1 MVETYNKTYRYILL
15 LLAVV
20 ISVLMIVATLFRPIG
35 FDPLDG
41 DWGEGWDFKVIAMG
55 SKPELLVLEVKP
67 DTPIGRTGI
76 KPGDSV
82 VNFDFRIWH
91 SGLPVGFE
99 FPFSIKRPDGSFVET
114 TVTLEKK
121 INQEVDYV
129 YEISR
134 LVTISVLLVIGLLIG
149 LSRGQSFSS
158 RWLALLLL
166 IFALNLTLGLGWEFL
181 LGLAAVVEK
190 ILSLLITLTFG
201 VFWISLAR
209 QITKRK
215 LNYFVYLFV
224 TLWSFLTLKNIYYN
238 IFTEFNLLTVYLENR
253 VQFSGLFGTIQISME
268 VLLLGISIYVWQ
280 QVKLQSDPNLRDR
293 VFWIVISL
301 GAFPLI
307 PITGGFAGLVG
318 WFFGHD
324 SAAWNGVREFRNYLI
339 FFLLPVGTLLL
350 GFAILKKRIF
360 NFSFVLNR
368 ALLYSF
374 LSVSLL
380 IAFYAAKGALEAIV
394 KPTTTEAGTAISA
407 GVAFLI
413 YLAFHHVY
421 DHVKEYMEHWLFK
434 SWHHNEQQLK
444 GFVRRAAFIE
454 DDNKLREGF
463 LSALNDFGHGCDI
476 AFFEKKVE
484 NDEITYVKSLGNNIA
499 IPIVISGDDPWV
511 LTLRDEESMVIPA
524 SNSNEAV
531 PSRLFPQFH
540 RGELLGFVWIGSKS
554 DGENWR
560 PDEESVLFFA
570 VQQIGLDR
578 YALEV
583 SRLSKELER
592 EKMTTDLLKEIIKS
606 NEIRSSV

>member
-15 LLAVV
+15 LLAVA
-20 ISVLMIVATLFRPIG
+20 ISALVVVATLFRPIG

-41 DWGEGWDFKVIAMG
+41 DWGEGWDFKIIAIG
-55 SKPELLVLEVKP
+55 SKPELFVLEVKP

-91 SGLPVGFE
+91 SGLPAGFE

-129 YEISR
+129 YEVSR

-181 LGLAAVVEK
+181 LGLAAVVENM
-190 ILSLLITLTFG
+190 LSLLITLTFG

-215 LNYFVYLFV
+215 LNYFVYFFV
-224 TLWSFLTLKNIYYN
+224 TLWSFQTLKNIYYN
-238 IFTEFNLLTVYLENR
+238 IFTEFNLLTVYLENLY
-253 VQFSGLFGTIQISME
+253 QFSGLFGTIQISME

-307 PITGGFAGLVG
+307 PITGGFAGLAA
-318 WFFGHD
+318 WFFGSD
-324 SAAWNGVREFRNYLI
+324 SAAWNGVREFRNYLH
-339 FFLLPVGTLLL
+339 FLLPVGTLLL

-524 SNSNEAV
+524 SHSNEAV

>member
-1 MVETYNKTYRYILL
+1 MVDTYKKTYRYVLL

-121 INQEVDYV
+121 INQEVDYA
-129 YEISR
+129 YQISR
-134 LVTISVLLVIGLLIG
+134 LFTISVLLVIGLLIG
-149 LSRGQSFSS
+149 LSRGQSYAS

-181 LGLAAVVEK
+181 MGLATVVER

-215 LNYFVYLFV
+215 LNYFVYFFV
-224 TLWSFLTLKNIYYN
+224 TLWSFQTLKNIYF
-238 IFTEFNLLTVYLENR
+238 IFTEFNLLTAYVENLY
-253 VQFSGLFGTIQISME
+253 QFSGLFGAIQISME
-268 VLLLGISIYVWQ
+268 VLLLGLSIYVWRQ
-280 QVKLQSDPNLRDR
+280 AKLQSEPNLRDR

-301 GAFPLI
+301 GAFPLV
-307 PITGGFAGLVG
+307 PITGGILGLVG
-318 WFFGHD
+318 SFFGHD
-324 SAAWNGVREFRNYLI
+324 SAAWQGVREFRNYLL
-339 FFLLPVGTLLL
+339 FLLPVGTLLL
-350 GFAILKKRIF
+350 GFAVLKKRIF

-434 SWHHNEQQLK
+434 SWHHNEQQLR
-444 GFVRRAAFIE
+444 GFIRRAAFIE
-454 DDNKLREGF
+454 DESKLREGF

-476 AFFEKKVE
+476 AIFEKNVQNDKVS
-484 NDEITYVKSLGNNIA
+484 YLKSLGNSEA
-499 IPIVISGDDPWV
+499 IPDVISGDDPWV
-511 LTLRDEESMVIPA
+511 LTLRDEESMVIPSSNA
-524 SNSNEAV
+524 SGLIPN
-531 PSRLFPQFH
+531 RLFPQFH
-540 RGELLGFVWIGSKS
+540 RGELLGFVWIGSKT

-592 EKMTTDLLKEIIKS
+592 EKMTTDLLKDIIKS
-606 NEIRSSV
+606 SEIRPSV

>member
-15 LLAVV
+15 LLAVA
-20 ISVLMIVATLFRPIG
+20 ISALVIVATLFRPIG

-41 DWGEGWDFKVIAMG
+41 DWGEGWDFKIIAIG
-55 SKPELLVLEVKP
+55 SKPELFVLEVKP

-129 YEISR
+129 NEISR

-149 LSRGQSFSS
+149 LSRGQSYSS

-181 LGLAAVVEK
+181 LGLATVVDR

-215 LNYFVYLFV
+215 LNYFVYFFV
-224 TLWSFLTLKNIYYN
+224 TLWSFQTLKNIYY
-238 IFTEFNLLTVYLENR
+238 IFTEFNLLTVYLENLY
-253 VQFSGLFGTIQISME
+253 QFSGLFGTIQISME

-324 SAAWNGVREFRNYLI
+324 SAAWNGVREFRNYLL
-339 FFLLPVGTLLL
+339 FLLPVGTLLL

-484 NDEITYVKSLGNNIA
+484 NDQITYVKSLGNNIA

-524 SNSNEAV
+524 SHSNEAV

>member
-1 MVETYNKTYRYILL
+1 MVDTYKKTYRYVLL

-121 INQEVDYV
+121 INQEVDYA
-129 YEISR
+129 YQISR
-134 LVTISVLLVIGLLIG
+134 LFTISVLLVIGLLIG
-149 LSRGQSFSS
+149 LSRGQSYAS

-181 LGLAAVVEK
+181 MGLATVVER

-215 LNYFVYLFV
+215 LNYFVYFFV
-224 TLWSFLTLKNIYYN
+224 TLWSFQTLKNIYF
-238 IFTEFNLLTVYLENR
+238 IFTEFNLLTAYVENLY
-253 VQFSGLFGTIQISME
+253 QFSGLFGAIQISME
-268 VLLLGISIYVWQ
+268 VLLLGLSIYVWRQ
-280 QVKLQSDPNLRDR
+280 AKLQSEPNLRDR

-301 GAFPLI
+301 GAFPLV
-307 PITGGFAGLVG
+307 PITGGILGLVG
-318 WFFGHD
+318 SFFGHD
-324 SAAWNGVREFRNYLI
+324 SAAWQGVREFRNYLL
-339 FFLLPVGTLLL
+339 FLLPVGTLLL
-350 GFAILKKRIF
+350 GFAVLKKRIF

-434 SWHHNEQQLK
+434 SWHHNEQQLR
-444 GFVRRAAFIE
+444 GFIRRAAFIE
-454 DDNKLREGF
+454 GESKLREGF

-476 AFFEKKVE
+476 AIFEKNVQNDKVS
-484 NDEITYVKSLGNNIA
+484 YLKSLGNSEA
-499 IPIVISGDDPWV
+499 IPDVISGDDPWV
-511 LTLRDEESMVIPA
+511 LTLRDEESMVIPSSNA
-524 SNSNEAV
+524 SGLIPN
-531 PSRLFPQFH
+531 RLFPQFH
-540 RGELLGFVWIGSKS
+540 RGELLGFVWIGSKT

-592 EKMTTDLLKEIIKS
+592 EKMTTDLLKDIIKS

>member
-1 MVETYNKTYRYILL
+1 MVDTYKKTYRYVLL

-121 INQEVDYV
+121 INQEVDYA
-129 YEISR
+129 YQISR
-134 LVTISVLLVIGLLIG
+134 LFTISVLLVIGLLIG
-149 LSRGQSFSS
+149 LSRGQSYAS

-166 IFALNLTLGLGWEFL
+166 IFALNLSLGLGWEFL
-181 LGLAAVVEK
+181 IGLATVVER
-190 ILSLLITLTFG
+190 ILSLLITLIFG

-209 QITKRK
+209 QITQRK
-215 LNYFVYLFV
+215 LNNLVYFFVILWLFQA
-224 TLWSFLTLKNIYYN
+224 FKNIFF
-238 IFTEFNLLTVYLENR
+238 IFTELNLITAHVENLY
-253 VQFSGLFGTIQISME
+253 QFSGLFGALQISLE
-268 VLLLGISIYVWQ
+268 VLLLSLSIYVWRQ
-280 QVKLQSDPNLRDR
+280 AKLQNDPNLRDR

-301 GAFPLI
+301 GAFPLV
-307 PITGGFAGLVG
+307 PITGGILGLVG
-318 WFFGHD
+318 SFFGYD
-324 SAAWNGVREFRNYLI
+324 SAALHVVREFRSYLL
-339 FFLLPVGTLLL
+339 FLLPVGTLLL

-434 SWHHNEQQLK
+434 SWHHNEQQLR
-444 GFVRRAAFIE
+444 GFIRRAAFIE
-454 DDNKLREGF
+454 DESKLREGF

-476 AFFEKKVE
+476 AIFEKNVQNDKVS
-484 NDEITYVKSLGNNIA
+484 YLKSLGNSEA
-499 IPIVISGDDPWV
+499 IPDVISGDDPWV
-511 LTLRDEESMVIPA
+511 LTLRDEESMVIPSSNA
-524 SNSNEAV
+524 SGLIPN
-531 PSRLFPQFH
+531 RLFPQFH
-540 RGELLGFVWIGSKS
+540 RGELLGFVWIGSKT
-554 DGENWR
+554 DGESWR

-592 EKMTTDLLKEIIKS
+592 EKMTTDLLKDIIKS

>member
-1 MVETYNKTYRYILL
+1 MVDTYKKTYRYVLL
-15 LLAVV
+15 LLAGVS
-20 ISVLMIVATLFRPIG
+20 SVLMIVATLFRPIG

-121 INQEVDYV
+121 INQEVDYA
-129 YEISR
+129 YQISR
-134 LVTISVLLVIGLLIG
+134 LFTISVLLVIGLLIG
-149 LSRGQSFSS
+149 LSRGQSYAS

-181 LGLAAVVEK
+181 MGLATVVER

-215 LNYFVYLFV
+215 LNYFVYFFV
-224 TLWSFLTLKNIYYN
+224 TLWSFQTLENIYF
-238 IFTEFNLLTVYLENR
+238 IFTEFNLLTAYVENLY
-253 VQFSGLFGTIQISME
+253 QFSGLFGAIQISME
-268 VLLLGISIYVWQ
+268 VLLLGLSIYVWRQ
-280 QVKLQSDPNLRDR
+280 AKLQSEPNLRDR

-301 GAFPLI
+301 GAFPLV
-307 PITGGFAGLVG
+307 PITGGILGLVG
-318 WFFGHD
+318 SFFGHD
-324 SAAWNGVREFRNYLI
+324 SAAWQGVREFRNYLL
-339 FFLLPVGTLLL
+339 FLLPVGTLLL
-350 GFAILKKRIF
+350 GFAVLKKRIF

-434 SWHHNEQQLK
+434 SWHHNEQQLR
-444 GFVRRAAFIE
+444 GFIRRAAFIE
-454 DDNKLREGF
+454 DESKLREGF

-476 AFFEKKVE
+476 AIFEKNVQNDKVS
-484 NDEITYVKSLGNNIA
+484 YLKSLGNSEA
-499 IPIVISGDDPWV
+499 IPDVISGDDPWV
-511 LTLRDEESMVIPA
+511 LTLRDEESMVIPSSNA
-524 SNSNEAV
+524 SGLIPN
-531 PSRLFPQFH
+531 RLFPQFH
-540 RGELLGFVWIGSKS
+540 RGELLGFVWIGSKT

-592 EKMTTDLLKEIIKS
+592 EKMTTDLLKDIIKS

>member
-1 MVETYNKTYRYILL
+1 MVDTYKKTYRYVLL

-55 SKPELLVLEVKP
+55 SNPELLVLEVKP

-121 INQEVDYV
+121 INQEVDYA
-129 YEISR
+129 YQISR
-134 LVTISVLLVIGLLIG
+134 LFTISVLLVIGLLIG
-149 LSRGQSFSS
+149 LSRGQSYAS

-181 LGLAAVVEK
+181 MGLATVVER

-215 LNYFVYLFV
+215 LNYFVYFFV
-224 TLWSFLTLKNIYYN
+224 TLWSFQTLKNIYF
-238 IFTEFNLLTVYLENR
+238 IFTEFNLLTAYVENLY
-253 VQFSGLFGTIQISME
+253 QFSGLFGAIQISME
-268 VLLLGISIYVWQ
+268 VLLLGLSIYVWRQ
-280 QVKLQSDPNLRDR
+280 AKLQSEPNLRDR

-301 GAFPLI
+301 GAFPLV
-307 PITGGFAGLVG
+307 PITGGILGLVG
-318 WFFGHD
+318 SFFGHD
-324 SAAWNGVREFRNYLI
+324 SAAWQGVREFRNYLL
-339 FFLLPVGTLLL
+339 FLLPVGTLLL
-350 GFAILKKRIF
+350 GFAVLKKRIF

-434 SWHHNEQQLK
+434 SWHHNEQQLR
-444 GFVRRAAFIE
+444 GFIRRAAFIE
-454 DDNKLREGF
+454 DESKLREGF

-476 AFFEKKVE
+476 AIFEKNVQNDKVS
-484 NDEITYVKSLGNNIA
+484 YLKSLGNSEA
-499 IPIVISGDDPWV
+499 IPDVISGDDPWV
-511 LTLRDEESMVIPA
+511 LTLRDEESMVIPSSNA
-524 SNSNEAV
+524 SGLIPN
-531 PSRLFPQFH
+531 RLFPQFH
-540 RGELLGFVWIGSKS
+540 RGELLGFVWIGSKT

-592 EKMTTDLLKEIIKS
+592 EKMTTDLLKDIIKS

>member
-1 MVETYNKTYRYILL
+1 MVDTYKKTYRYVLL

-121 INQEVDYV
+121 INQEVDYA
-129 YEISR
+129 YQISR
-134 LVTISVLLVIGLLIG
+134 LFTISVLLVIGLLIG
-149 LSRGQSFSS
+149 LSRGQSYAS

-181 LGLAAVVEK
+181 MGLATVVER

-215 LNYFVYLFV
+215 LNYFVYFFV
-224 TLWSFLTLKNIYYN
+224 TLWSFQTLKNIYF
-238 IFTEFNLLTVYLENR
+238 IFTEFNLLTAYVENLY
-253 VQFSGLFGTIQISME
+253 QFSGLFGAIQISME
-268 VLLLGISIYVWQ
+268 VLLLGLSIYVWRQ
-280 QVKLQSDPNLRDR
+280 AKLQSEPNLRDR

-301 GAFPLI
+301 GAFPLV
-307 PITGGFAGLVG
+307 PITGGILGLVG
-318 WFFGHD
+318 SFFGHD
-324 SAAWNGVREFRNYLI
+324 SAAWQGVREFRNYLL
-339 FFLLPVGTLLL
+339 FLLPVGTLLL
-350 GFAILKKRIF
+350 GFAVLKKRIF

-434 SWHHNEQQLK
+434 SWHHNEQQLR
-444 GFVRRAAFIE
+444 GFIRRAAFIE
-454 DDNKLREGF
+454 DESKLREGF

-476 AFFEKKVE
+476 AIFEKNVQNDKVS
-484 NDEITYVKSLGNNIA
+484 YLKSLGNSEA
-499 IPIVISGDDPWV
+499 IPDVILGDDPWV
-511 LTLRDEESMVIPA
+511 LTLRDEESMVIPSSNA
-524 SNSNEAV
+524 SGLIPN
-531 PSRLFPQFH
+531 RLFPQFH
-540 RGELLGFVWIGSKS
+540 RGELLGFVWIGSKT

-592 EKMTTDLLKEIIKS
+592 EKMTTDLLKDIIKS

>member
-15 LLAVV
+15 LLAVA
-20 ISVLMIVATLFRPIG
+20 ISALVVVATLFRPIG

-41 DWGEGWDFKVIAMG
+41 DWGEGWDFKIIAIG
-55 SKPELLVLEVKP
+55 SKPELFVLEVKP

-91 SGLPVGFE
+91 SGLPAGFE

-121 INQEVDYV
+121 TNQEVDYV
-129 YEISR
+129 YEVSR

-215 LNYFVYLFV
+215 LNYFVYFFV
-224 TLWSFLTLKNIYYN
+224 TLWSFQTLKNIYYN
-238 IFTEFNLLTVYLENR
+238 IFTEFNLLTVYLENLY
-253 VQFSGLFGTIQISME
+253 QFSGLFGTIQISME

-324 SAAWNGVREFRNYLI
+324 SAAWNGVREFRNYLL
-339 FFLLPVGTLLL
+339 FLLPVGTLLL

-524 SNSNEAV
+524 SHSNEAV

>member
-1 MVETYNKTYRYILL
+1 MIETYKKTYRYILL
-15 LLAVV
+15 MLAVAISALV
-20 ISVLMIVATLFRPIG
+20 IIATLFRPIG

-82 VNFDFRIWH
+82 VNFNYRNWH

-121 INQEVDYV
+121 INQEVDYAYKV
-129 YEISR
+129 SG
-134 LVTISVLLVIGLLIG
+134 LFTISVLLVIGLLIG
-149 LSRGQSFSS
+149 LSRGQSYAS

-166 IFALNLTLGLGWEFL
+166 IFSLNLTLGLGWEFL
-181 LGLAAVVEK
+181 LGIATVVER
-190 ILSLLITLTFG
+190 ILSLLITLIFG

-209 QITKRK
+209 QITQRK
-215 LNYFVYLFV
+215 LNNLVYFFVILWLFQA
-224 TLWSFLTLKNIYYN
+224 FKNIFF
-238 IFTEFNLLTVYLENR
+238 IFTELNLITAHVENLY
-253 VQFSGLFGTIQISME
+253 QFSGLFGALQISLE
-268 VLLLGISIYVWQ
+268 VLLLSLSIYVWRQ
-280 QVKLQSDPNLRDR
+280 AKLQSDPNLRDR

-301 GAFPLI
+301 GAFPLV
-307 PITGGFAGLVG
+307 PITGGILGLVG
-318 WFFGHD
+318 SFFGYD
-324 SAAWNGVREFRNYLI
+324 SAALHVVREFRNYLL
-339 FFLLPVGTLLL
+339 FLLPVGTLLL

-407 GVAFLI
+407 GVAFFI

-476 AFFEKKVE
+476 AIFDKKVE
-484 NDEITYVKSLGNNIA
+484 NDKITYVKSLGNNVA
-499 IPIVISGDDPWV
+499 ISEVISGDDPWV
-511 LTLRDEESMVIPA
+511 LTLRDQESMVIPA
-524 SNSNEAV
+524 SNPNGPV
-531 PSRLFPQFH
+531 PNRLFPQFH

-560 PDEESVLFFA
+560 PDEESVLSFA

-592 EKMTTDLLKEIIKS
+592 EKMTTDLLKDILKS

>member
-1 MVETYNKTYRYILL
+1 MVDTYKKTYRYVLL

-35 FDPLDG
+35 FDPLGG

-121 INQEVDYV
+121 INQEVDYA
-129 YEISR
+129 YQISR
-134 LVTISVLLVIGLLIG
+134 LFTISVLLVIGLLIG
-149 LSRGQSFSS
+149 LSRGQSYAS

-181 LGLAAVVEK
+181 MGLATVVER

-215 LNYFVYLFV
+215 LNYFVYFFV
-224 TLWSFLTLKNIYYN
+224 TLWSFQTLKNIYF
-238 IFTEFNLLTVYLENR
+238 IFTEFNLLTAYVENLY
-253 VQFSGLFGTIQISME
+253 QFSGLFGAIQISME
-268 VLLLGISIYVWQ
+268 VLLLGLSIYVWRQ
-280 QVKLQSDPNLRDR
+280 AKLQSEPNLRDR

-301 GAFPLI
+301 GAFPLV
-307 PITGGFAGLVG
+307 PITGGILGLVG
-318 WFFGHD
+318 SFFGHD
-324 SAAWNGVREFRNYLI
+324 SAAWQGVREFRNYLL
-339 FFLLPVGTLLL
+339 FLLPVGTLLL
-350 GFAILKKRIF
+350 GFAVLKKRIF

-434 SWHHNEQQLK
+434 SWHHNEQQLR
-444 GFVRRAAFIE
+444 GFIRRAAFIE
-454 DDNKLREGF
+454 DESKLREGF

-476 AFFEKKVE
+476 AIFEKNVQNDKVS
-484 NDEITYVKSLGNNIA
+484 YLKSLGNSEA
-499 IPIVISGDDPWV
+499 IPDVISGDDPWV
-511 LTLRDEESMVIPA
+511 LTLRDEESMVIPSSNA
-524 SNSNEAV
+524 SGLIPN
-531 PSRLFPQFH
+531 RLFPQFH
-540 RGELLGFVWIGSKS
+540 RGELLGFVWIGSKT

-592 EKMTTDLLKEIIKS
+592 EKMTTDLLKDIIKS